1 MSAVL
6 TSTSGGS
13 ASFKMTGSGQATF
26 TVSSATPVGPLYT
39 FTSFVFSNASGTSNT
54 GPTYT
59 QVKSAYSA
67 TSWTQNSSYLNV
79 VTQGYQLWTVPQTG
93 SYTIQVAGAAG
104 GSYSTYSKGAGNVIS
119 STVTLTMGDKINIC
133 VGQQG
138 TGNSS
143 IGTGGGGGSFVV
155 WSNNT
160 PIIIAGGGGGTSSGY
175 PTNGPGIDGVST
187 TSGTTDGGNQG
198 TGGTNGSGGITNTAD
213 GFLSSYGHGGGG
225 AGFSGD
231 GYTVTGGQTAWHGK
245 GGLSFANGLVGGAR
259 GGGGMYGG
267 NGGFGGGGGGG
278 GTVSDSRSCSGG
290 GGGYSGG
297 AGGSVTSATDGGGGG
312 GSYSISTIT
321 VIGKCTSNGYVKIT
335 KL

>member
-1 MSAVL
+1 MSAVFK
-6 TSTSGGS
+6 STSGGL
-13 ASFKMTGSGQATF
+13 SFFNSTGSGQASFTSSTTTPSVLYAFTTF
-26 TVSSATPVGPLYT
+26 T
-39 FTSFVFSNASGTSNT
+39 FSNAGATGNV
-54 GPTYT
+54 GPTYA

-67 TSWTQNSSYLNV
+67 TSWTQNPSYLNV

-104 GSYSTYSKGAGNVIS
+104 GNYSAYSKGAGNVIS
-119 STVTLTMGDKINIC
+119 STVTLTVGDQINIC
-133 VGQQG
+133 VGQAG
-138 TGNSS
+138 STGAGSS
-143 IGTGGGGGSFVV
+143 AGGGGGGSFVV
-155 WSNNT
+155 WANNT
-160 PIIIAGGGGGTSSGY
+160 PIIIAGGAGGTSSGY

-187 TSGTTDGGNQG
+187 TSGTTDGGGQG
-198 TGGTNGSGGITNTAD
+198 TGGTNGSGGITNTSD

-225 AGFSGD
+225 TGFLSN
-231 GYTVTGGQTAWHGK
+231 GYTVTGGQTTWHGQ
-245 GGLSFANGLVGGAR
+245 GGLSFANGLSGGRRGGA
-259 GGGGMYGG
+259 GLYGG

-278 GTVSDSRSCSGG
+278 GTASDSRSCSGG

-312 GSYSISTIT
+312 GSYSIGTIT